1 MSSLTLDFR
10 LLHLAWF
17 WRVESSS
24 RAAPTQ
30 PMTQQLNYQ
39 RRSYGVSTTPH
50 HAHHSHH
57 SHRSHHITHITHI
70 PHHSHLTHHISFLSH
85 ITSHIASHISHPT
98 SHTISHIT
106 SHITSPITSHV
117 TISKRISNHLSHH
130 ISPHLTTSLTSLTS
144 HTSHLTC
151 HITSRCIAGAQNAV
165 FFHFKMRL
173 QSPKR
178 NLGERA
184 GARIVLDVSC
194 VATRLSNMN
203 VVAPIAFCIP

>member
-1 MSSLTLDFR
+1 MVLESGVFLPCSTNTADDPAIELSKAELRSFNNTTSCTSLTPLTS
-10 LLHLAWF
+10 LT
-17 WRVESSS
+17 S
-24 RAAPTQ
+24 
-30 PMTQQLNYQ
+30 
-39 RRSYGVSTTPH
+39 
-50 HAHHSHH
+50 HHSHH
-57 SHRSHHITHITHI
+57 SHPTSFTSHTSHLLPITHHIAHRV
-70 PHHSHLTHHISFLSH
+70 SHLTSHVTHHISH
-85 ITSHIASHISHPT
+85 NI
-98 SHTISHIT
+98 
-106 SHITSPITSHV
+106 
-117 TISKRISNHLSHH
+117 SHH
-130 ISPHLTTSLTSLTS
+130 ISNNFSRHHLQTHLQSPLTSHLTTSLTSLTSLTS

-203 VVAPIAFCIP
+203 VAAPIAFCIP